1 MFFGGFCVVF
11 LEECPDSFS
20 HRHNGRGAAP
30 FDSIFSTVRFFFT
43 NGKKKG
49 DGKKKGHALHD
60 QTVKLWLGC
69 QLASNK
75 SRWGRR

>member
-1 MFFGGFCVVF
+1 MG
-11 LEECPDSFS
+11 EEQLRLIPSS
-20 HRHNGRGAAP
+20 PP
-30 FDSIFSTVRFFFT
+30 FVFFT